1 MRIIREKRSLFYS
14 TGCGRETYLFRT
26 LRLDAPCLSF
36 CPNRT
41 PGQLV
46 GVRKP
51 WQPETLRHPTFK
63 VSPDIEHFQFE
74 MLRISNNTACRFAET
89 TRFSAL
95 FWPGNAG
102 ASRSAFFNGKT
113 LQPGRALAAAGE

>member
-14 TGCGRETYLFRT
+14 TGCGRETYLVRT

-36 CPNRT
+36 CPDRT

-74 MLRISNNTACRFAET
+74 MLRISNNTACRFAEK
-89 TRFSAL
+89 AL
-95 FWPGNAG
+95 FFRSLLAG
-102 ASRSAFFNGKT
+102 RRCAAASRSTFFKVET
-113 LQPGRALAAAGE
+113 P